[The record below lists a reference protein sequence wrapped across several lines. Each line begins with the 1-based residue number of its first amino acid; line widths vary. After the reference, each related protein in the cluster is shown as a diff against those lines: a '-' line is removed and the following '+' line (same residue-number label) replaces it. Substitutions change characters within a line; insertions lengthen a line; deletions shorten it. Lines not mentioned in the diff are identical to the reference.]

1 MHVALHICFFLN
13 SCQGFSSAFNGC
25 HISIIQSTTTFALSA
40 STLWF
45 PCEYLICLYKTQGTF
60 ETNKEAE
67 EDDIQTD
74 RQNVRRMALVCPM
87 SASLGPCP
95 GASIVCWCRGRV
107 DFLVR
112 CHCALSE
119 SLPVS
124 TIEWCGTMP
133 TRTSALCQSLL
144 EPTPPEKGQ
153 VTGLAVLWKL
163 VWKKIP
169 YEWSPEASCY
179 EYYAYNPERI
189 LAHSLCSIHI
199 SCCCLLTPSPIVIF
213 FQSK

>member
-1 MHVALHICFFLN
+1 MHVALHICLFLN

-25 HISIIQSTTTFALSA
+25 HISIIQGTTTFAIST

-45 PCEYLICLYKTQGTF
+45 PCEYLICLYETQGTF
-60 ETNKEAE
+60 ETNKDVE

-74 RQNVRRMALVCPM
+74 RQSIRRMALVCPM

-95 GASIVCWCRGRV
+95 GASIVYWCRGRV
-107 DFLVR
+107 GFLVR

-124 TIEWCGTMP
+124 TIEWSGTMP

-144 EPTPPEKGQ
+144 EPPPPEKGQ

-163 VWKKIP
+163 LWKKFLTSGPLRQVVMSIMLIIP
-169 YEWSPEASCY
+169 CTFWHTH
-179 EYYAYNPERI
+179 YALFTSAAAVCWPPSN
-189 LAHSLCSIHI
+189 CS
-199 SCCCLLTPSPIVIF
+199 
-213 FQSK
+213 